1 MTVRVAFKFAFQNI
15 VLPCTAEA
23 EYNTYPLFAPLS
35 AGCLSELKLE
45 EKEVYFPPLNLLIK
59 LLGQAFLNARKLG
72 PLISTPDIRGLG

>member
-35 AGCLSELKLE
+35 AGCLPELKLE
-45 EKEVYFPPLNLLIK
+45 EKEVYFPPLNLLI
-59 LLGQAFLNARKLG
+59 
-72 PLISTPDIRGLG
+72 P

>member
-23 EYNTYPLFAPLS
+23 KYNTYPLFAPLS
-35 AGCLSELKLE
+35 AGCLPKLKLE

-59 LLGQAFLNARKLG
+59 LLGQAF
-72 PLISTPDIRGLG
+72 